1 MRFVNLSSFECWGTA
16 YADHLEKEG
25 YAVKRFFL
33 GKRPK
38 VKFPSKKDI
47 VKGEMKGTLK
57 ILSHFRFFKNAKIYC
72 TGGQFA
78 AMLVSRLF
86 GWALGKEHH
95 LYLHNFY
102 LHSLGNNR
110 WVQRALRFLMN
121 NRKLT
126 LMAQTPGEIAFYRK
140 LSDKMELQFVPYCSD
155 VKERQNTMSVRG
167 GYVFT
172 GGYTNRDYGIMTRLA
187 KRKPEVSFMFVASNL
202 NKDIGDLPPN
212 VTLKRNVP
220 TEEFANLMEK
230 AAIVVVPLKE
240 DVGSSGQMLCLQA
253 MRYHKPIVY
262 ADVSSI
268 NYYFTKE
275 SGIPYKLGDLQSL
288 SDAVDSLLDD
298 ETRAKEM
305 GDKACEESWKYTSMN
320 SMKMIDDIIVGL

>member
-25 YAVKRFFL
+25 YAVKRFFF

-47 VKGEMKGTLK
+47 VKGEMIGVLK
-57 ILSHFRFFKNAKIYC
+57 MLSHFGLFRNAKIYC
-72 TGGQFA
+72 TGGQFS

-86 GWALGKEHH
+86 GRFMGKDHH

-102 LHSLGNNR
+102 LHSLGNNK

-121 NRKLT
+121 DSKLT
-126 LMAQTPGEIAFYRK
+126 LIAQTPGEIAFYRK
-140 LSDKMELQFVPYCSD
+140 LSNKMDLQFVPYCSN
-155 VKERQNTMSVRG
+155 VKERQNTISVG
-167 GYVFT
+167 GYIFT
-172 GGYTNRDYGIMTRLA
+172 GGYTNRDYDIMTRLA
-187 KRKPEVSFMFVASNL
+187 RRKPEVSFMFVASNL

-212 VTLKRNVP
+212 VTLKRNVSSD
-220 TEEFANLMEK
+220 EFADLMEK
-230 AAIVVVPLKE
+230 AAIVIAPLKE

-262 ADVSSI
+262 TDVSSI

-275 SGIPYKLGDLQSL
+275 SGYLISWVICSL
-288 SDAVDSLLDD
+288 CPMRLTGCLIMRRWQRTWATTHLL
-298 ETRAKEM
+298 K
-305 GDKACEESWKYTSMN
+305 
-320 SMKMIDDIIVGL
+320 V